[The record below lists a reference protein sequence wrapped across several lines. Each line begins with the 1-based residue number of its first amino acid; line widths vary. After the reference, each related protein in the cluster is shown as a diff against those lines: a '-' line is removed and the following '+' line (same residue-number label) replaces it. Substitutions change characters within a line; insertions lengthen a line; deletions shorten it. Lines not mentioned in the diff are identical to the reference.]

1 MTRTGAVLDNEAAI
15 ATLRELLHEAE
26 HGTLNCIALRIYGAG
41 GNWDDLVFGGTQ
53 AEQAQAL
60 DYLGAARG

>member
-1 MTRTGAVLDNEAAI
+1 MTRTSDVLDNEAAI

-26 HGTLNCIALRIYGAG
+26 HGTLNCIALRIYRAG
-41 GNWDDLVFGGTQ
+41 GDWEDLVFGGTR

-60 DYLGAARG
+60 DVLRAARN

>member
-1 MTRTGAVLDNEAAI
+1 MSRTGDVLDHEAAI

-26 HGTLNCIALRIYGAG
+26 HGTLNCIALRIYHAG
-41 GNWDDLVFGGTQ
+41 GNWEDLVFGGTP

-60 DYLGAARG
+60 DHLWAARD